1 MSQFFYSD
9 QIFNDTILLSEDEA
23 NHALKVLRKHQGD
36 CLIVVDGIGGY
47 YRAVLD
53 NENIKDC
60 RLQIL
65 DKKENYN
72 KPNQYIHIAI
82 APTKSH
88 DRIEW
93 FIEKSVEIGIQEI
106 SFIFSHYSERN
117 NVKWNRIKKR
127 AISSMKQSL
136 KAYIPK
142 INDVVSFQTFIENC
156 KNKEKYIGYL
166 GDNNREAL
174 SSVATS
180 GSDYCILIGPEG
192 DFMPSEIDFA
202 LQHEFKTISLG
213 GSRLRTETAG
223 IAACHIL
230 NIINE

>member
-127 AISSMKQSL
+127 AIS
-136 KAYIPK
+136 
-142 INDVVSFQTFIENC
+142 
-156 KNKEKYIGYL
+156 
-166 GDNNREAL
+166 
-174 SSVATS
+174 
-180 GSDYCILIGPEG
+180 
-192 DFMPSEIDFA
+192 
-202 LQHEFKTISLG
+202 
-213 GSRLRTETAG
+213 
-223 IAACHIL
+223 
-230 NIINE
+230 